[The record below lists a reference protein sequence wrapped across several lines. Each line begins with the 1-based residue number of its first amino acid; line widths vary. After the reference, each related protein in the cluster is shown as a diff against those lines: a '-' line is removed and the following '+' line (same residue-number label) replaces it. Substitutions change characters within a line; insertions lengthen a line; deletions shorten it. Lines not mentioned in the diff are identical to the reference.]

1 MSVER
6 RTHGS
11 EGGVGSSSREAVRAY
26 PTAKEGGCPAFLAV
40 DRQLYHNRYQ
50 NMSLQASRTVGF
62 PPAHM
67 KPPLFEVVLR
77 GFERCE
83 IGRVP
88 AVIFELPELN
98 D

>member
-1 MSVER
+1 
-6 RTHGS
+6 
-11 EGGVGSSSREAVRAY
+11 
-26 PTAKEGGCPAFLAV
+26 
-40 DRQLYHNRYQ
+40 
-50 NMSLQASRTVGF
+50 MSLQASRAVGF
-62 PPAHM
+62 LPAHM

-77 GFERCE
+77 VFERCE